1 MFYKNKTLVT
11 TSVPSIVL
19 KNTFCQFFFI
29 LFHYDARYYQLRSV
43 NISGQQ
49 LVWLA
54 VRLPVQ
60 GAVLE
65 QKHMTAMYS
74 LSLYSPPL
82 A

>member
-29 LFHYDARYYQLRSV
+29 LFHYDARYYQLSV
-43 NISGQQ
+43 NILGQ

-54 VRLPVQ
+54 VVLPIQ